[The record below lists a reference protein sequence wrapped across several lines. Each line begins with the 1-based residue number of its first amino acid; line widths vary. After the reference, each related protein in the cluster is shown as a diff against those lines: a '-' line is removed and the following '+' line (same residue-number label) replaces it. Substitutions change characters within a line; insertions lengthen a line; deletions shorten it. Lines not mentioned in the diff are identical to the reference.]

1 MFGSSNKSS
10 NNSGIKSGATIFAK
24 NTSII
29 GKVDTADSVHI
40 DGKFDGEIT
49 SQEAVTI
56 GIDGEVRGE
65 IHAERLVVSG
75 FFDGKLD
82 CDIVE
87 ILPGGRVLGQIFYK
101 ELIIE
106 RKGSFEGEGKIKSNS
121 PILEQKS
128 LNAEKENIEEV
139 EVS

>member
-10 NNSGIKSGATIFAK
+10 NSIKSGATLFAK

-29 GKVDTADSVHI
+29 GKVDTMDSVHI
-40 DGKFDGEIT
+40 DGKFEGEIV
-49 SQEAVTI
+49 SKEAVTI
-56 GIDGEVRGE
+56 GIDGEVRGD
-65 IHAERLVVSG
+65 IHADRLVVSG

-82 CDIVE
+82 CDVVE
-87 ILPGGRVLGQIFYK
+87 ILPGGRVLGHIFYK

-106 RKGSFEGEGKIKSNS
+106 RKGSFEGEGKIKSNA
-121 PILEQKS
+121 PILEQKR
-128 LNAEKENIEEV
+128 LNDTNENIEEV